1 MASNPAGEASLYME
15 LAPGS
20 LARVDLT
27 VETFKDE
34 MQLAMASYDRHVV
47 CLEKLPDECD
57 ATLRSLVEKAIRAFE
72 TRGPN
77 LRHGIALDRHIT
89 VILSQT
95 DGPRPLCGI
104 YWNLHSPYARK
115 QESAAQ
121 PSRTG
126 RQGT

>member
-1 MASNPAGEASLYME
+1 MQGTPRSL
-15 LAPGS
+15 G
-20 LARVDLT
+20 RVDLT
-27 VETFKDE
+27 VETFKE
-34 MQLAMASYDRHVV
+34 EIQWALASYDRHVV
-47 CLEKLPDECD
+47 CLEKLPEECD
-57 ATLRSLVEKAIRAFE
+57 ATLRSLVEKAIRAYE

-115 QESAAQ
+115 QGLRPEAAPFGQ
-121 PSRTG
+121 QEP
-126 RQGT
+126 

>member
-1 MASNPAGEASLYME
+1 MNIT
-15 LAPGS
+15 PGS
-20 LARVDLT
+20 LAPVDLT

-34 MQLAMASYDRHVV
+34 MQMALASYDRHVV
-47 CLEKLPDECD
+47 CLEKLPDECE
-57 ATLRSLVEKAIRAFE
+57 ATLRSLVEKAIRAFD

-115 QESAAQ
+115 QSSVTETS
-121 PSRTG
+121 PSG
-126 RQGT
+126 RQET